1 MVGLNGKPGNVQA
14 LQITNLETRMTAHIK
29 YREITW
35 WVWFLIA
42 ALLIW
47 GLTGAFWAR
56 QAALFIAVLQAVT
69 FIANNCRHFPTQVR
83 AAYALWMAASF
94 VPELTFMYWIQT
106 AGTTTLVLAG
116 YCPLARM
123 LLLAPWNRSAPLTWQ
138 RLGVI
143 IFHPPITGSVL
154 TGLPL

>member
-94 VPELTFMYWIQT
+94 GPELTFMYWI
-106 AGTTTLVLAG
+106 
-116 YCPLARM
+116 
-123 LLLAPWNRSAPLTWQ
+123 
-138 RLGVI
+138 
-143 IFHPPITGSVL
+143 
-154 TGLPL
+154 